1 MNLTSVANV
10 SVHASMSHSK
20 FIGASSSKKFG
31 KSVAGNIYQSYER
44 ISSSMFF
51 MANSVVQIAGLALIS
66 DHSAK
71 DSGVWRQCTV

>member
-1 MNLTSVANV
+1 
-10 SVHASMSHSK
+10 
-20 FIGASSSKKFG
+20 
-31 KSVAGNIYQSYER
+31 
-44 ISSSMFF
+44 